1 MATRSKYN
9 LVKQEEQKE
18 DKPDTD
24 ILMRFCPTY
33 GTSIPYSG
41 RYVTRALSLFFGEGK
56 NFVTIKAADR
66 LIDRA
71 LWVAEVVKRRVQGLH
86 QIIEIKERE
95 VVDVYEP
102 KEEGLLRVEKK
113 RYLTIIE
120 VTLTKEPTAEQKK
133 MPGYQTPTE
142 SKEAEYL
149 TKEKWA
155 EQEAE
160 RKDRA
165 DKRGEREEDDKGERK
180 ERGERRERGDGERG
194 GERRRGRNN
203 DRR

>member
-1 MATRSKYN
+1 MATRSKYT
-9 LVKQEEQKE
+9 LVKQDEKKE

-33 GTSIPYSG
+33 GTHPSHSG
-41 RYVTRALSLFFGEGK
+41 RYVTRALNLFFGEGK

-86 QIIEIKERE
+86 QVIEIKERE

-102 KEEGLLRVEKK
+102 KEEGLVRVEKK

-133 MPGYQTPTE
+133 LPGYQAPSE
-142 SKEAEYL
+142 SPNAEYL
-149 TKEKWA
+149 TKDKW
-155 EQEAE
+155 EQQEAE
-160 RKDRA
+160 RKERA
-165 DKRGEREEDDKGERK
+165 EKRGGDREGRE
-180 ERGERRERGDGERG
+180 ERGERG
-194 GERRRGRNN
+194 GQRRRGRNN
-203 DRR
+203 RSNRDD